1 MKLKEIIRAAV
12 LGSRKSG
19 QDICLLTLTGEES
32 WLTSSSGASVQLRL
46 DREGRQPAAA
56 NGAVACNRFPVGAS
70 DQGTPCFYVSASGVS
85 MFIYYIFT
93 YPPDPGIEDLES
105 WKAWLAAQYA
115 AGTPLRVWYR
125 LPTDAVDTE
134 ENRRKYMAAFLLQ
147 NKEE

>member
-1 MKLKEIIRAAV
+1 MRLKEIIRAAV

-32 WLTSSSGASVQLRL
+32 WLASGTASVQLRL
-46 DREGRQPAAA
+46 DREGRQQAAA
-56 NGAVACNRFPVGAS
+56 NGAVACSLFPVGAS
-70 DQGTPCFYVSASGVS
+70 DTGTPCFYVSTSGVS

-93 YPPDPGIEDLES
+93 YPPDGVTGLDS

-134 ENRRKYMAAFLLQ
+134 ENRRKYMAEFLLQ